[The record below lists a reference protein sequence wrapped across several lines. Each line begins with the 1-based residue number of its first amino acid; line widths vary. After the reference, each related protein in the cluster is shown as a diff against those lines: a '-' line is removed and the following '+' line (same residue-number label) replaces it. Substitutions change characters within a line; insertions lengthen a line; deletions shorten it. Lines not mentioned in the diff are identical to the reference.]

1 MTVINTNIGA
11 LGARYNLSVVNN
23 EMETA
28 MARLSSGLR
37 INGAGDDAAGLA
49 IASRMESQIRG
60 LSQAVRNA
68 NDGISLMQTTEG
80 AVNEVS
86 NMLQRMRELAVQASS
101 GTNNPSDQ
109 AALDLEVQQLKTEID
124 RIAATTQFNSQNVL
138 DGTFSKSLQIGDKAG
153 HTLDVK
159 IDSVSTSALGM
170 SGSSFDSNTLV
181 SARIGVT
188 AGGSTITASDL
199 LLDDSGGIQEGDIKI
214 NGQDVGAIADASS
227 METILKAINDNV
239 DNVTATAFNVAVA
252 KTAGNGVFSGAATD
266 RLQIKALE
274 LGQTTATTFTIS
286 ASASMDE
293 LVKNINNETG
303 GVIQASVNSDGKLV
317 LANDTGAA
325 FVVRDNSS
333 GLASGFTAT
342 AGFGGFIKLDSDDGN
357 PIRVE
362 KGNLHATAPGDD
374 DDLESLGFREV
385 TSETDNDAYTLTG
398 KALTS
403 AGTEAGWSQTDL
415 TINGVTIYDADIA
428 TTSFNGKLDAINNFS
443 NETGVVASAW
453 FEKSYNFA
461 STLFSTA
468 TDKVHLN
475 GTAVAIGGSIS
486 ALVSAINATSGPDG
500 LTATQKGDRIIL
512 SGAFNEVTIR
522 MSDTDGDATA
532 TSSLFGAAKDGH
544 TNDPTKITTEYGGI
558 RLDSI
563 ANQPISIELG
573 DSAVVAEHGFL
584 EANVGAA
591 DYEVN
596 EATLGV
602 ASGSSVSGLSVSD
615 STSAAKAIET
625 LDNAINKVDR
635 IRGELGA
642 LNNRLDY
649 TVTNLSN
656 IVLNTQAAR
665 SQIEDANFA
674 QETTDMIKNQIL
686 NQAATSM
693 LAQANQSQQGLL
705 SLLQ

>member
-37 INGAGDDAAGLA
+37 INSAGDDAAGLA
-49 IASRMESQIRG
+49 IVSRMESQIRG

-86 NMLQRMRELAVQASS
+86 NMLQRMRELAVQAAS
-101 GTNNPSDQ
+101 GTNNASDQ

-159 IDSVSTSALGM
+159 IDSVSSDALGM
-170 SGSSFDSNTLV
+170 AGSSFDSNTLV
-181 SARIGVT
+181 SQRINVAA
-188 AGGSTITASDL
+188 AGGDQ
-199 LLDDSGGIQEGDIKI
+199 LLDGAIAEGAIKI
-214 NGQDVGAIADASS
+214 NGQDVGAIDDNAD
-227 METILKAINDNV
+227 MEAILKAINDNV
-239 DNVTATAFNVAVA
+239 DNVTASAFNTVVA
-252 KTAGNGVFSGAATD
+252 KNVGNGV
-266 RLQIKALE
+266 
-274 LGQTTATTFTIS
+274 TTAGQLTLVTREMGQGANTTYKIS
-286 ASASMDE
+286 ASASLAE

-303 GVIQASVNSDGKLV
+303 GVIAASINDSGKLV
-317 LANDTGAA
+317 LSNETGATIL
-325 FVVRDNSS
+325 VDDDSS
-333 GLASGFTAT
+333 ALGSGFAT
-342 AGFGGFIKLDSDDGN
+342 GSHGFGGFIKLTADDEN
-357 PIRVE
+357 PIRIE
-362 KGNLHATAPGDD
+362 KGNLHASTPGDD
-374 DDLESLGFREV
+374 DDLEQLGFREV
-385 TSETDNDAYTLTG
+385 TSETDDDAYTLTG
-398 KALTS
+398 KALTQ
-403 AGTEAGWSQTDL
+403 AGTSGGWAQSDL
-415 TINGVTIYDADIA
+415 KINGVAIYDADIA
-428 TTSFNGKLDAINNFS
+428 TTTFQGKLDAINNFS
-443 NETGVVASAW
+443 EQTGVVASAHY
-453 FEKSYNFA
+453 EQ
-461 STLFSTA
+461 LFNLGNLTGTWTA
-468 TDKVHLN
+468 GDKTFLN
-475 GTAVAIGGSIS
+475 GTAYVVGASIGTLVSNINAIKGTTGIS
-486 ALVSAINATSGPDG
+486 AER
-500 LTATQKGDRIIL
+500 KGDNVII
-512 SGAFNEVTIR
+512 SGAFKTVTFR
-522 MSDTDGDATA
+522 NTNTAGTAAASATY
-532 TSSLFGAAKDGH
+532 FGAALAGQAGGV
-544 TNDPTKITTEYGGI
+544 TETYGAI
-558 RLDSI
+558 RLDST
-563 ANQPISIELG
+563 ANQPISVELG
-573 DSAVVAEHGFL
+573 DSSTVAEHGFL

-596 EATLGV
+596 AATMGV
-602 ASGSSVSGLSVSD
+602 AAGSSVSGLSVGD
-615 STSAAKAIET
+615 TASAAKAIST
-625 LDNAINKVDR
+625 LDNAINTVDK

-686 NQAATSM
+686 SQAATSM